1 MDSNDVVK
9 TLNELI
15 ETSEDGKKGFSEAAE
30 KATDASLKAELAK
43 RSQQCEAAVQ
53 ELQSVVRALGGDP
66 DQGGSVSGAAH
77 RGWVAVKAAVGDSNV
92 AVLEEVERGEDYAKS
107 AYKKALAMELPMAV
121 KAVVEQQYSG
131 VLRNHDRMREL
142 RNAYQRAA

>member
-1 MDSNDVVK
+1 MDTSDVVK

-15 ETSEDGKKGFSEAAE
+15 ETSEDGKKGFSEAAD
-30 KATDASLKAELAK
+30 KATDASLKAELSK
-43 RSQQCEAAVQ
+43 RSAQCGVAVQ
-53 ELQSVVRALGGDP
+53 ELQTAVRSLGGAAEH
-66 DQGGSVSGAAH
+66 GGSVTGAAH

-107 AYKKALAMELPMAV
+107 AYKKALAMDLPMAV
-121 KAVVEQQYSG
+121 KAVVEHQYSG

-142 RNAYQRAA
+142 RNAYKRAA